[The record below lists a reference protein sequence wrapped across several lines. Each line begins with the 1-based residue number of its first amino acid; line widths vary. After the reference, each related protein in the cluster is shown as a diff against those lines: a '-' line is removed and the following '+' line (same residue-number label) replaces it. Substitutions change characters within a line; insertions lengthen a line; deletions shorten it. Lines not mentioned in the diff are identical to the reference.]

1 MQLRLWD
8 ESKLNLVAL
17 SMYQTHAEKLP
28 IGFINAE
35 WEYKTSTENNKHGY
49 LSIYAIPIQ

>member
-1 MQLRLWD
+1 MWD

-17 SMYQTHAEKLP
+17 SMYQTHAENLP